1 MSLCCVCVFPTY
13 YSLKCTVPRYTTYY
27 YVNETLQPPEYN
39 VVVGAIVQ
47 EWACYFGIL
56 VPYKPYVECT
66 FIHTGIDF

>member
-1 MSLCCVCVFPTY
+1 MSLCCVCVSYLLLTEMYGTP
-13 YSLKCTVPRYTTYY
+13 VHYY